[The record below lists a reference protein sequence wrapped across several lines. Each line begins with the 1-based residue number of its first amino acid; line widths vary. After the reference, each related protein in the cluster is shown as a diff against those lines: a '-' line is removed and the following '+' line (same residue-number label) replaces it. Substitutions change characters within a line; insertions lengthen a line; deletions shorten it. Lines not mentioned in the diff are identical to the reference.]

1 MPASPQSTVIGASGR
16 ETPAQAGAASPL
28 YFGPEGREL
37 FGMLHPGT
45 GSSPGVKPM
54 AVVLCNAFGLEGI
67 RAHRTLRVLAERLA
81 RAGHW
86 VLRFDYFGS
95 GDSAGDDSEVTLDGL
110 RQDIE
115 GADRLLHSASNG
127 LPRVWIGLGLGA
139 TAALLAARHA
149 SKAPARLI
157 LWEPVLDGAAYREVL
172 RQRHAQNVKEAFASR
187 LTPAP
192 PEAGRSEALGF
203 AISAKL
209 EADLAGL
216 GVSSLHPL
224 PNGIRTTLVAQP
236 GDPAAKLF
244 ADLGASAAG
253 VFDHVEQS
261 HDVDWM
267 SETADAGTL
276 VPGAAILKLAQ
287 LVRSA

>member
-1 MPASPQSTVIGASGR
+1 VPASPKPGAIGASAI
-16 ETPAQAGAASPL
+16 ETVTQAGVASPV
-28 YFGPEGREL
+28 YFGSEGREL

-45 GSSPGVKPM
+45 GSSPGVQPM

-67 RAHRTLRVLAERLA
+67 RAHRTFRVLAERLA
-81 RAGHW
+81 RAGHF

-95 GDSAGDDSEVTLDGL
+95 GDSAGDDSDVTLAGL

-115 GADRLLHSASNG
+115 SADRMVQSVSIG

-139 TAALLAARHA
+139 TAALLAARH
-149 SKAPARLI
+149 STKPPARLI
-157 LWEPVLDGAAYREVL
+157 LWEPVVDGTAYLKAL
-172 RQRHAQNVKEAFASR
+172 RQRHAQIVEEAFASR
-187 LTPAP
+187 FTPKP
-192 PEAGRSEALGF
+192 PQAGHAEALGF
-203 AISAKL
+203 AISARL
-209 EADLAGL
+209 EAEVAGL

-224 PNGIRTTLVAQP
+224 PQGIRTTLVARP
-236 GDPAAKLF
+236 GDMPAKLL
-244 ADLGASAAG
+244 ADQATSAAG
-253 VFDHVEQS
+253 SFDYVEQS